1 MFEAHIQ
8 PEAQL
13 PFKDKLLRTLSI
25 ALGNTDTIKEEV
37 DQIDSFGRARNPGK
51 TKRTFKAEKESDF
64 IYLLSTGKVISVEAI
79 VQLNRLYPINEKS
92 VSSYFSHNLK
102 FIGTLTNQKR
112 IEYRVYHGREVDNV
126 DADSSPVSDSEA
138 LKTYLTAGKALNN
151 LKLIFP
157 NIETRLST
165 GNRKTKMTGDYY
177 RQMVQTGRKY
187 NVRPR

>member
-1 MFEAHIQ
+1 M
-8 PEAQL
+8 
-13 PFKDKLLRTLSI
+13 
-25 ALGNTDTIKEEV
+25 
-37 DQIDSFGRARNPGK
+37 
-51 TKRTFKAEKESDF
+51 
-64 IYLLSTGKVISVEAI
+64 
-79 VQLNRLYPINEKS
+79 NRLYPINEKS